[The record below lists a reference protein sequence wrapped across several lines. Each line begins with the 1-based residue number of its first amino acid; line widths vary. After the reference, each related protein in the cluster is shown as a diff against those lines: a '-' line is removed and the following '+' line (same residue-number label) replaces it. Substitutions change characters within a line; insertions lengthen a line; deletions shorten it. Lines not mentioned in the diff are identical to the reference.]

1 MTDSTPFCMAWD
13 GRILAWYHPEAG
25 LQHEELSIETD
36 DALPESGAWQLIS
49 DHDTPVAIWY
59 AESLLT
65 RNIHLP
71 LASTAMLDNEM
82 LQQELVER
90 AGINAGEWWLCRDF
104 SRDPEGGIRGM
115 VFAMPDALK
124 QSMQQHPHWQQLT
137 HLGVDLW
144 HRLQQWKHEDAAA
157 QAIVDEDADGLCL
170 GFHRQGCWYGMRR
183 LNGTVD
189 EHLWQEAL
197 CSLQAMGFDMAQH
210 TLTGQL
216 SGKSVAHIEAA
227 GGQWQGE
234 TLDELLPRYHA
245 SLRTISAGVAKSA
258 MNFRHG
264 QWAASGSWQAFRPW
278 WRSLALAGC
287 MVLLAVAALLHSNA
301 QLEGRIAAQQAR
313 LMTAFHQG
321 LPKETVIIDPLA
333 QLRRANAATE
343 QQTDTRLT
351 HDLQVIASIYRELP
365 WQLQRL
371 SLQRGTM
378 QLSGNIR
385 DIQTLN
391 KLQQQLQQKL
401 GYTVSVI
408 DTNLGEDQLGF
419 RLEWSWS

>member
-1 MTDSTPFCMAWD
+1 MTDNTPFCIAWD
-13 GRILAWYHPEAG
+13 GRILAWYHPELG
-25 LQHEELSIETD
+25 LQHEEVNAET
-36 DALPESGAWQLIS
+36 DALPACEAWQLID
-49 DHDTPVAIWY
+49 DHDHPVAIWY

-71 LASTAMLDNEM
+71 LASTAIVDDEM

-90 AGINAGEWWLCRDF
+90 AGINAGDWWLCWDV

-115 VFAMPDALK
+115 VFAMPRALK
-124 QSMQQHPHWQQLT
+124 EDMQAHPHWQRLT

-144 HRLQQWKHEDAAA
+144 HRLQQWKHEDATA
-157 QAIVDEDADGLCL
+157 QAIVDEDTEGLCL

-183 LNGTVD
+183 LNGAMD
-189 EHLWQEAL
+189 DHLWQEAL

-210 TLTGQL
+210 ALTGQL
-216 SGKSVAHIEAA
+216 SGKSVAYIEAA

-245 SLRTISAGVAKSA
+245 SLRTISTGVARSA

-264 QWAASGSWQAFRPW
+264 QWAASGNWQALRPW
-278 WRSLALAGC
+278 RRALILAAC
-287 MVLLAVAALLHSNA
+287 MALLAVASLLHSNA
-301 QLEGRIAAQQAR
+301 QLEDRIAAQQAR

-321 LPKETVIIDPLA
+321 LPRETVIIDPLA
-333 QLRRANAATE
+333 QLQRASAATT
-343 QQTDTRLT
+343 QRTDARLT
-351 HDLQVIASIYRELP
+351 HDLQVIASIYRDLP

-378 QLSGNIR
+378 QLSGHIR

-391 KLQQQLQQKL
+391 QLQQRLQRKL

-408 DTNLGEDQLGF
+408 DTNLGEKQLGF